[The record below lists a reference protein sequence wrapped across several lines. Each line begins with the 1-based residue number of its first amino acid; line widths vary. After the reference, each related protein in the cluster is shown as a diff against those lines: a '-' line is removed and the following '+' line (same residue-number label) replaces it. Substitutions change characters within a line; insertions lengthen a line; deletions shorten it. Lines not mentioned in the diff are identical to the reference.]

1 MKIKDKVLIV
11 EDEQS
16 ISNFISMILTANGF
30 DTIIVRSGEEA
41 LTMIASHCPDMI
53 VLDLGLPDMDG
64 MEVLKSVRKWS
75 NLPVVVVSARNH
87 EHDKVEALDYGAD
100 DYLVKPFSFS
110 ELIARIQALL
120 RRASATAEPS
130 TLTVGDLSIDLLSR
144 KVYRGSTRIDIQ
156 PLEFTLLEYLA
167 RNAGRVVSKTMIMEH
182 VWEYNFDPQTNIV
195 ETRMCRLREK
205 LDKPFKEKLL
215 HTVRGFGYVLEP
227 EADFQHR

>member
-100 DYLVKPFSFS
+100 DYLVKPFAFA
-110 ELIARIQALL
+110 ELLARVRTLL
-120 RRASATAEPS
+120 RRGAAVIVESQFQAA
-130 TLTVGDLSIDLLSR
+130 DLSVDLVSR
-144 KVYRGSTRIDIQ
+144 KVTRGATRIT
-156 PLEFTLLEYLA
+156 LTSKEFTLLEFFLRHQGEVLPRSLIA
-167 RNAGRVVSKTMIMEH
+167 SQ
-182 VWEYNFDPQTNIV
+182 VWDMNFDSDTNAIDV
-195 ETRMCRLREK
+195 AVKRLRAKIDNDFEPK
-205 LDKPFKEKLL
+205 LIQ
-215 HTVRGFGYVLEP
+215 TVRGVGYMLEVP
-227 EADFQHR
+227 DGR